1 MLIIY
6 HGGSA
11 PSDTSDVRKH
21 FGARCAGIINHV
33 DGAMGWAPPDDVE
46 VVLNQ
51 HLSKNKCFL
60 GEEFSAADIMMGG
73 GINSMIMFKLMHET
87 RPEGI
92 LRKDCQ
98 PAGRL
103 GACRQ
108 QATII

>member
-1 MLIIY
+1 MHGPQGERSQCRQRYAAPVSQSFSHPRGLVIVVIIY

-33 DGAMGWAPPDDVE
+33 DGAMGWALPDDVE

-73 GINSMIMFKLMHET
+73 GINSMIMF
-87 RPEGI
+87 
-92 LRKDCQ
+92 
-98 PAGRL
+98 
-103 GACRQ
+103 
-108 QATII
+108 